1 VKAAMRP
8 VAPPPALPFHHPAV
22 LLATWFGAGLLPR
35 IPGTWGSLA
44 ALPFA
49 WYIGAAFGA
58 GGLVVAAAIAF
69 AIGCWAADRV
79 SRAAEMRDPGFIVI
93 DEVAAQ
99 WLVLAVAPDQPLAYA
114 AGFVLF
120 RIADIVKPFPASWA
134 DRSLHGGLGIMLDD
148 IFAAIYAGLALFL
161 LMRFGLV

>member
-1 VKAAMRP
+1 MTTPMADT
-8 VAPPPALPFHHPAV
+8 APPLGLPFHHPAM
-22 LLATWFGAGLLPR
+22 LLATWFGAGLLPKM
-35 IPGTWGSLA
+35 PGTWGSLA

-49 WYIGAAFGA
+49 WYIGGAFGA
-58 GGLVVAAAIAF
+58 TGLLLAAATVF
-69 AIGCWAADRV
+69 AIGCWASAVV
-79 SRAAEMRDPGFIVI
+79 SRAGGVRDPGFIVI

-99 WLVLAVAPDQPLAYA
+99 WLVLAVAPADLLAYG

-134 DRSLHGGLGIMLDD
+134 DRAVHGGLGIMLDD
-148 IFAAIYAGLALFL
+148 VIAALYAGLALLL